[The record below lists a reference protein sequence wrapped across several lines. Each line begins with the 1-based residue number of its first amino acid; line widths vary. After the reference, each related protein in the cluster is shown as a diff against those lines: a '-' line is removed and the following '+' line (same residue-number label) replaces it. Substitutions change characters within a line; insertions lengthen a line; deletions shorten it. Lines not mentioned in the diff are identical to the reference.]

1 MSEFALLG
9 AAADGMARERV
20 LLDTAARNIAA
31 AQASTPAHPEPRMAA
46 IFASA
51 VDDADDADADS
62 DADDGAR
69 EPAFTLRRTGESAD
83 AITELIAALDAQR
96 GYESD
101 ASLFDIGKRLAER
114 TLDVGRA

>member
-9 AAADGMARERV
+9 AAADGMARQRI

-31 AQASTPAHPEPRMAA
+31 AQASTPDRPEPRMAA
-46 IFASA
+46 VFANA
-51 VDDADDADADS
+51 VDAASDDAEDGDAS
-62 DADDGAR
+62 GDG
-69 EPAFTLRRTGESAD
+69 EPAFTLRPTGEPAD
-83 AITELIAALDAQR
+83 AIGELIAALDAQR